1 MNVRELLEL
10 TGNGCEICNP
20 ERAEELS
27 GYQRIVP
34 NVADMVKEAQGEP
47 MLEAVENTDWEA
59 FDHHQVSAPMRI
71 WLQPD
76 PDDESVTVVG
86 DCTTWCQDPVGANDI
101 EYVLAEHGLDL
112 AEELLEALELLVD
125 TYEDGGWP
133 SAAIVIAK
141 AAIAK
146 AKGE

>member
-1 MNVRELLEL
+1 VIKKECNCSMRVKL
-10 TGNGCEICNP
+10 TGDGCEICNP

-34 NVADMVKEAQGEP
+34 NITEMVKEAQGEP
-47 MLEAVENTDWEA
+47 MLEAVEADWEA
-59 FDHHQVSAPMRI
+59 FDSAAP
-71 WLQPD
+71 
-76 PDDESVTVVG
+76 
-86 DCTTWCQDPVGANDI
+86 
-101 EYVLAEHGLDL
+101 
-112 AEELLEALELLVD
+112 ELLEALELLVD

-146 AKGE
+146 AKGESIR